1 MNDTNAK
8 RSDCEYITLQSTDII
23 LSNSMNNTRPTT
35 QYTLNNDAIKGLRYN
50 MHQAGYQDF
59 KITSLEDLV
68 KELSQNGVR
77 GIDKFLKILS
87 QRLSNDEEEYFD
99 ILREGRFTQI
109 LVRNGFKQVAIE
121 HSQKGPDV
129 KATYNRRTVYFEIT
143 RKRENEED
151 RAIHQSKEGV
161 GWISPYRLENI
172 LSTIQDE
179 LRQLEDGELNIV
191 VIWGDTITLSRHLI
205 EKAIDY
211 IQQEIKVDPNRYSK
225 LSGVLFTIGRYY
237 DTKTNRIKQ
246 FNLFKNDK
254 AQKQLPSRLAN
265 KLERMTDEDN
275 KNLLRD
281 HEDLAA
287 RIQQDAR

>member
-1 MNDTNAK
+1 MAK
-8 RSDCEYITLQSTDII
+8 
-23 LSNSMNNTRPTT
+23 TT
-35 QYTLNNDAIKGLRYN
+35 QPILNKLCDKMR
-50 MHQAGYQDF
+50 QAGYEEF
-59 KITSLEDLV
+59 KINRVIKLV
-68 KELSQNGVR
+68 SELQKRAVG

-87 QRLSNDEEEYFD
+87 QRLSRENEFFD
-99 ILREGRFTQI
+99 ILREGRFAQI
-109 LVRNGFKQVAIE
+109 LVRNGFKRVAIE
-121 HSQKGPDV
+121 YSQKGPDV

-172 LSTIQDE
+172 LGTIQDK

-191 VIWGDTITLSRHLI
+191 VIWGDTITLSRHEI
-205 EKAIDY
+205 EEAIDY

-225 LSGVLFTIGRYY
+225 LSGVLFTSGRYY

-246 FNLFKNDK
+246 FNLFRNDK